1 MKTDLNITIS
11 VGLTNELTG
20 LITRLCDALE
30 GKTFKIENAQPTST
44 NTTKQIPTEATEVE
58 NEKPSTYTTNT
69 NDATPEKTKSKKEIN
84 APEEARRI
92 MHETRQRFEGEDYK
106 NNTQSEEYKKY
117 HKALNVEF
125 IRIANVLGADKPSLL
140 TAEKIY
146 DFQEACA
153 RLEIL
158 DDDKIGTPKAF

>member
-30 GKTFKIENAQPTST
+30 GKTFKLENVQPTST
-44 NTTKQIPTEATEVE
+44 NTTQQITTETKEVE
-58 NEKPSTYTTNT
+58 NEKPSTNT
-69 NDATPEKTKSKKEIN
+69 NDATPGKTKSKKEIN

-117 HKALNVEF
+117 HKALNIEF
-125 IRIANVLGADKPSLL
+125 IRIANALGADKPSLL
-140 TAEKIY
+140 TVEKIY

-158 DDDKIGTPKAF
+158 YDGKIGTPKAF

>member
-30 GKTFKIENAQPTST
+30 GKTFKVENAQPTST
-44 NTTKQIPTEATEVE
+44 NTAQQITTETKEVE
-58 NEKPSTYTTNT
+58 SEKPSTNT
-69 NDATPEKTKSKKEIN
+69 NDVIPEKAKSKKEIN

-125 IRIANVLGADKPSLL
+125 IRIANVLGADKPPLL

-158 DDDKIGTPKAF
+158 DDGKIGTPKAF

>member
-30 GKTFKIENAQPTST
+30 GKTFKVENAQHAST
-44 NTTKQIPTEATEVE
+44 NTTQQITTETKEVE
-58 NEKPSTYTTNT
+58 NEKPSTNT
-69 NDATPEKTKSKKEIN
+69 NGATPEKTKSKKEIN

-158 DDDKIGTPKAF
+158 DDGKIGTPKAF

>member
-30 GKTFKIENAQPTST
+30 GKTFKIENAQPTSS
-44 NTTKQIPTEATEVE
+44 NTAQQITTETKEVE
-58 NEKPSTYTTNT
+58 NEKPSTNT
-69 NDATPEKTKSKKEIN
+69 NDATPEKVKSKKEIN

-158 DDDKIGTPKAF
+158 DDGKIGTPKAF

>member
-11 VGLTNELTG
+11 VGLTNELTS

-30 GKTFKIENAQPTST
+30 GKTFKVENAQPTST
-44 NTTKQIPTEATEVE
+44 NTTQQITTETKEVE
-58 NEKPSTYTTNT
+58 NDKPSTNT
-69 NDATPEKTKSKKEIN
+69 NGATPEKTKSKKEIN

-140 TAEKIY
+140 TAEKVY

-158 DDDKIGTPKAF
+158 DDGKIGTPKAF

>member
-30 GKTFKIENAQPTST
+30 GKTFKVENAQHAS
-44 NTTKQIPTEATEVE
+44 
-58 NEKPSTYTTNT
+58 TNT
-69 NDATPEKTKSKKEIN
+69 NDAAPEKTKNKKEIN

-158 DDDKIGTPKAF
+158 DDGKIGTPKAF

>member
-11 VGLTNELTG
+11 VGLTNELTS

-30 GKTFKIENAQPTST
+30 GKTFKVENAQPTST
-44 NTTKQIPTEATEVE
+44 NTTQQITTETKEVE
-58 NEKPSTYTTNT
+58 NDKPSTNT
-69 NDATPEKTKSKKEIN
+69 NGATPEKTKSKKEIN

-158 DDDKIGTPKAF
+158 DDGKIGTPKSF

>member
-1 MKTDLNITIS
+1 MRTDLNITIS

-30 GKTFKIENAQPTST
+30 GKTFKVENAQHAST
-44 NTTKQIPTEATEVE
+44 NTTQQIITEATEVE
-58 NEKPSTYTTNT
+58 NEKLSTNT
-69 NDATPEKTKSKKEIN
+69 NDAVTENTSKAKSKKEIN

-146 DFQEACA
+146 DFQEACV

-158 DDDKIGTPKAF
+158 DDGKIGTPKAF

>member
-11 VGLTNELTG
+11 VGLTNDLTG

-30 GKTFKIENAQPTST
+30 GKTFKVENAQPTST
-44 NTTKQIPTEATEVE
+44 NTTQQITTEATEVE
-58 NEKPSTYTTNT
+58 NEKPSINT
-69 NDATPEKTKSKKEIN
+69 NDATSEKTKSKKEIN

-117 HKALNVEF
+117 HIALNVEF

-146 DFQEACA
+146 GFQEACA

-158 DDDKIGTPKAF
+158 DDGKIGTPKAF

>member
-11 VGLTNELTG
+11 VGLTNELTS

-30 GKTFKIENAQPTST
+30 GKTFKVENAQPTST
-44 NTTKQIPTEATEVE
+44 NTTQQITTETKEVE
-58 NEKPSTYTTNT
+58 NDKPSTNT
-69 NDATPEKTKSKKEIN
+69 NGATPEKTKSKKEIN

-92 MHETRQRFEGEDYK
+92 MHETRQRCEGEDYK

-158 DDDKIGTPKAF
+158 DDGKIGTPKAF

>member
-11 VGLTNELTG
+11 VGLTNELTS

-30 GKTFKIENAQPTST
+30 GKTFKVENAQPTST
-44 NTTKQIPTEATEVE
+44 NTTQQITTETKEVE
-58 NEKPSTYTTNT
+58 NDKPSTNT
-69 NDATPEKTKSKKEIN
+69 NGATPEKTKSKKEIN

-158 DDDKIGTPKAF
+158 DDGKIGTPKAF

>member
-20 LITRLCDALE
+20 LITRLCGALE
-30 GKTFKIENAQPTST
+30 GKTFKVENAQPTST
-44 NTTKQIPTEATEVE
+44 NTTQQITTEVE
-58 NEKPSTYTTNT
+58 NERPSTNTTNT
-69 NDATPEKTKSKKEIN
+69 NDATPEKAKSKKEIN

-158 DDDKIGTPKAF
+158 DDGKIGTPKAF